1 MMVNNW
7 WIMAAWWLSPI
18 PLKNHG
24 VSSPVGMIFLPFPT
38 EWKVIKHL
46 PVTTKQMMING
57 D

>member
-1 MMVNNW
+1 VDYGC
-7 WIMAAWWLSPI
+7 LVVEPI